1 MKYDLIGVL
10 AHGDA
15 VSLTPN
21 DAQLAGGQQGG
32 FWQSA
37 TAVPAYTLGPTADV
51 NIALAERGLDDP
63 QQQRIQLVHHH
74 LEVDDLG

>member
-21 DAQLAGGQQGG
+21 DAQLAGGEQGG
-32 FWQSA
+32 FWHSA
-37 TAVPAYTLGPTADV
+37 SGCSLCARFHG
-51 NIALAERGLDDP
+51 RC
-63 QQQRIQLVHHH
+63 
-74 LEVDDLG
+74 